1 MTTLDLSINQ
11 RVADKLRGVADLLE
25 QQGANTFRV
34 KAYRNAANTVVA
46 LQLDLRDLVKAEG
59 VKGLKALPTIGQG
72 IGAAIYELITTEH
85 WSQLERLR
93 GTLDPLR
100 LFHSIPGIST
110 TLAQR
115 IHDTLHVDT
124 LEALEAAAHQGNLER
139 VKGIGPRR
147 SEALRATL
155 ASMLG
160 RLRSR
165 RRPVIRAPSVDLLL
179 DVDEEYREKSRAGD
193 LPTIAPRR
201 FNPQNESWLP
211 VLHTRRGEWH
221 FTALYSN
228 SPRAHQLG
236 HTRDW
241 VVAYFYDDDHRE
253 GQCTVVTENKGILF
267 GQRVIRGRESECLA
281 YYSRRRATE
290 KSAETASTG
299 FLPFSP

>member
-1 MTTLDLSINQ
+1 MMTLDLSINQ
-11 RVADKLRGVADLLE
+11 RVADKLRQVADLLE
-25 QQGANTFRV
+25 QQGANPFRV
-34 KAYRNAANTVVA
+34 RAYRNAATTVVQ
-46 LQLDLRDLVKAEG
+46 LQRDLRELVQAEG
-59 VKGLKALPTIGQG
+59 LKGLKALPTIGQG
-72 IGAAIYELITTEH
+72 IAAAIYELVTTGH

-100 LFHSIPGIST
+100 LFHSIPGINI

-115 IHDTLHVDT
+115 IHDTLNVDT
-124 LEALEAAAHQGNLER
+124 LEALEAAAQQGQLEK

-147 SEALRATL
+147 AEALRATL
-155 ASMLG
+155 ANMLG
-160 RLRSR
+160 RVLSR
-165 RRPVIRAPSVDLLL
+165 RASVIRVPNLDLLL
-179 DVDEEYREKSRAGD
+179 DVDEEYRQKSQAGD
-193 LPTIAPRR
+193 LPTIAPKR

-236 HTRDW
+236 RTRDW
-241 VVAYFYDDDHRE
+241 VVVYFYDDDHRE
-253 GQCTVVTENKGILF
+253 GQNTVVTENKGILF

-281 YYSRRRATE
+281 YYSRRVSD
-290 KSAETASTG
+290 KSAEAGSTG